1 MGYTRFSAD
10 NFSVRF
16 CRSESGVETAAR
28 DAPCEKDGL
37 LIGQAYF
44 NF

>member
-16 CRSESGVETAAR
+16 CRREGAVATAAR

-37 LIGQAYF
+37 LMGQAYF